1 MNKIFIL
8 LSTYNGARYLK
19 AQLDSL
25 FAQTYCSI
33 EIIARDDDSNDETI
47 SILKSYN
54 IKILDTKENLGA
66 KESFA
71 ELLNYAVVNST
82 SDYFMFC
89 DQDDV
94 WEKDK
99 IEKTFAKMQEM
110 EQEFGNIPLLVHT
123 DLKVA
128 DEHLHTISS
137 SMWAYEHIDP
147 SKNSLNRLLIHNT
160 ITGCT
165 MMINR
170 KLAELSLPISSSSI
184 MHDWWIGLV
193 ASSFG
198 KIGYI
203 DESTIKYRQHG
214 LNDTGAKKYSYLSI
228 MQKVYNLLFG
238 NELDIRLLRKNIKQS
253 KAFLEVYDVR
263 LNDGVKSMLED
274 FSSIES
280 KSFIE
285 KRKIIVK
292 YGLFKDGIVRNIGLL
307 LRI

>member
-1 MNKIFIL
+1 LNKIFIL

-214 LNDTGAKKYSYLSI
+214 LNDTGAKKYNYLSI
-228 MQKVYNLLFG
+228 IKKAYNLLFG
-238 NELDIRLLRKNIKQS
+238 NDLNIRLLRKNIKQS

>member
-99 IEKTFAKMQEM
+99 IEKNLFTEDPLISDDGKEAF
-110 EQEFGNIPLLVHT
+110 IPKSIKRYT
-123 DLKVA
+123 AINFLKLK
-128 DEHLHTISS
+128 E
-137 SMWAYEHIDP
+137 Y
-147 SKNSLNRLLIHNT
+147 
-160 ITGCT
+160 
-165 MMINR
+165 
-170 KLAELSLPISSSSI
+170 
-184 MHDWWIGLV
+184 
-193 ASSFG
+193 
-198 KIGYI
+198 
-203 DESTIKYRQHG
+203 
-214 LNDTGAKKYSYLSI
+214 
-228 MQKVYNLLFG
+228 
-238 NELDIRLLRKNIKQS
+238 
-253 KAFLEVYDVR
+253 YD
-263 LNDGVKSMLED
+263 K
-274 FSSIES
+274 
-280 KSFIE
+280 
-285 KRKIIVK
+285 
-292 YGLFKDGIVRNIGLL
+292 
-307 LRI
+307 

>member
-184 MHDWWIGLV
+184 MHDWWVGLV

-214 LNDTGAKKYSYLSI
+214 LNDTGAKKYNYLSI
-228 MQKVYNLLFG
+228 IKKAYNLLFG
-238 NELDIRLLRKNIKQS
+238 NDLNIRLLRKNIKQS